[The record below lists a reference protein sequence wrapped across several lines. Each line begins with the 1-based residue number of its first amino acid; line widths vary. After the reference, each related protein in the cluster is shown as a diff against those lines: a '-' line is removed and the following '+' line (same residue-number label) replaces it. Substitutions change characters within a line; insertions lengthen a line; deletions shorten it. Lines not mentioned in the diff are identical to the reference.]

1 MRERL
6 LALWPQAPLAVLM
19 TLIGLLNIVDGLS
32 LPLTALQRIRALNG
46 LAESLSAVGGTAQVL
61 LGGMLVFV
69 GLGLMWRL
77 VSAWTFSVL
86 LLVVTLALDVAR
98 GQWGLN
104 VALQAAMLG
113 ALFVVK
119 HKFTRRT
126 LLAGVVFSIANVL
139 AILAYGVLGSYLL
152 GNGFRPQIQD
162 LNAAAYYTVIT
173 LSTVGYGDIVPVTV
187 QARWFVVSLLI
198 FGLGVFAS
206 AIASALGPKLS
217 GELDRVFRPDKRAV
231 KPKDHIILVGEGAV
245 ARNTAGELVQRGIA
259 FVQIVSD
266 KAPVE
271 DMGWQVIK
279 GDASGDAILREAGIE
294 HARMII
300 AAREDDGENAFV
312 VLGAKDLNPTVK
324 AWAIASSSGSIRRL
338 KLAGSDVV
346 VAPAAM
352 GSRVLADLVEG
363 KPVLPG
369 FEDLLDASAKNPS
382 GQSP

>member
-104 VALQAAMLG
+104 VVLQAAMLG

-187 QARWFVVSLLI
+187 QARWFVVSLLV

-279 GDASGDAILREAGIE
+279 GDATGDAILREAGIE